1 MPTKLVTFAPLI
13 ENTIRAQ
20 INPYHDQSISM
31 DAPNM
36 AKDLKD
42 ASNSPLINVLPPS
55 EPGIPVSNQPGIS
68 DDNGNLD
75 LPPSINPN
83 QDLLELYASNEAQPL
98 NVPINNPPLDFN
110 FPPSSQVVPGSI
122 QARNFVNKGNLFAT
136 VPPRFSTNFE
146 TLFLPAELNLT
157 PNSNLNLNTIR
168 SIAGYLFQ
176 PYKPNMGKR
185 GTPVK
190 FRAWTVRRVWLLCR
204 VVSERWSRAWEGEYV
219 YNVMISNF

>member
-1 MPTKLVTFAPLI
+1 
-13 ENTIRAQ
+13 
-20 INPYHDQSISM
+20 
-31 DAPNM
+31 M

-83 QDLLELYASNEAQPL
+83 QDLLELYASNGAQPL

-190 FRAWTVRRVWLLCR
+190 FRA
-204 VVSERWSRAWEGEYV
+204 
-219 YNVMISNF
+219 